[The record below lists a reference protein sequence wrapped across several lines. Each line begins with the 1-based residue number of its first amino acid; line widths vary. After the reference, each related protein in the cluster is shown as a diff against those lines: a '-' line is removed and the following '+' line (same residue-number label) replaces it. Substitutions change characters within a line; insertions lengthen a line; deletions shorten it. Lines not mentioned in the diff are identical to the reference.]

1 MASAWTTSSAS
12 RAAPAPA
19 PPPGPALTP
28 RVPAA
33 RRKKEARVVHRRS
46 QYAQKVKGLRAK
58 LFNKKRFQ
66 EKAEMKKTSVPARL
80 AGPPCPPSA
89 CCC

>member
-1 MASAWTTSSAS
+1 MPQHEHIEQH
-12 RAAPAPA
+12 RKRHGERLDAPE
-19 PPPGPALTP
+19 
-28 RVPAA
+28 R
-33 RRKKEARVVHRRS
+33 RRKKEARSVHER
-46 QYAQKVKGLRAK
+46 AKFAKKVHGLRAK